1 MNKGYYLKENKIKK
15 QKIFVWDNYHKIY
28 NDDIE
33 NFKNAC
39 KLKKKDTFGKY
50 KCVNRIFCVYKSIN
64 DFVVP
69 LGILNE
75 INLISNTMLSTKK
88 IYKLTFG
95 DKKLNILGLDSFEIK
110 ISEENIRSRIRF
122 KYLRKPR
129 DDSSRSNN
137 VRSKS
142 DNKYPGSEGSRL
154 GTSFNNMHTAV
165 KDFIGNNFY
174 NSNNNSKGKGGK
186 KTLSK
191 KKNKKQTRRKN
202 K

>member
-1 MNKGYYLKENKIKK
+1 MNKGYYLKEKQIKK
-15 QKIFVWDNYHKIY
+15 QKFFVWDNYHKIY

-110 ISEENIRSRIRF
+110 ISEENIINRIRYI
-122 KYLRKPR
+122 YLINPR

-142 DNKYPGSEGSRL
+142 DGNFPGSEGSRL
-154 GTSFNNMHTAV
+154 GTSFNNV
-165 KDFIGNNFY
+165 YESLQNFY
-174 NSNNNSKGKGGK
+174 NPNNNSKEKGGK